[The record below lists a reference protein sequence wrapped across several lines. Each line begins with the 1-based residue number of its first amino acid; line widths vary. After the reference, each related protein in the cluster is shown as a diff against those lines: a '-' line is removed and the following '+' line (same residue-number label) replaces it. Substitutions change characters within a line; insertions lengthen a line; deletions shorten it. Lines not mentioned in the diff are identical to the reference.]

1 MQLSAS
7 LSFWHH
13 TTDSTFTLHL
23 VDFYS
28 MKSSRF
34 FLFFPPNKLLVLIPH
49 SLPISVFLPS
59 LSQHRF
65 LFSPRRLF
73 SPGASWVVSR
83 NRWPLTG
90 SGLARASTNPSFLWV
105 FFPEQN
111 TPLLWY
117 GMSVGA
123 MVFAAFLKAIKSANV
138 QLFTFNSTYSSFSP
152 LQLLSLPTNEREKK
166 SLAICQGFF
175 CLCLFFWWHLEF

>member
-34 FLFFPPNKLLVLIPH
+34 FLFFPNKLLVLIPH
-49 SLPISVFLPS
+49 SLPISVFIPS